1 MQARCP
7 QRGQTCGRR
16 SSFRL
21 PKPAT
26 TINQPT
32 ISVGRIVAMVWEL
45 MPQSCR
51 EAGPGPSAPTRIS
64 RAADYRPLH
73 TIGTWTRRP

>member
-7 QRGQTCGRR
+7 QRGQTWGRR

-26 TINQPT
+26 TISQPT

-51 EAGPGPSAPTRIS
+51 GIGPQPSAPTRIR
-64 RAADYRPLH
+64 RAADYRPLR
-73 TIGTWTRRP
+73 TIGTWLLRP